1 MWLGQTYDFAWC
13 VIVFT
18 ICGEL
23 MDLFGG
29 GPQILGRQ
37 GGCLAYVA
45 LLMKYCQDRII
56 LDLWTCFLT
65 KEKHSIAFSLFSYTG
80 LVPTIY
86 NTKVVSNCDP
96 LELALRPEWEG
107 DSSHLDNWYQG
118 DITDFALPTI
128 QRADVMADGF
138 ENPSDLFLLD
148 GESFEAFH
156 RNLST
161 RSHDDAGKAIFPL
174 ALRDNET
181 LYNATAAGSTY
192 ILFVD
197 TMKMKDRFAK
207 SRNEVRME
215 LFKRIVETHALS
227 LLHDESAG

>member
-1 MWLGQTYDFAWC
+1 MVCHSVHYLWRIDGPFWGWATNLGTTGRLLSLCRLAHEVLSRSDY
-13 VIVFT
+13 
-18 ICGEL
+18 
-23 MDLFGG
+23 FGS
-29 GPQILGRQ
+29 
-37 GGCLAYVA
+37 
-45 LLMKYCQDRII
+45 
-56 LDLWTCFLT
+56 LDSFSY
-65 KEKHSIAFSLFSYTG
+65 EREHSIAFSLFSYTG

-107 DSSHLDNWYQG
+107 DSSHLDNWYQAN
-118 DITDFALPTI
+118 TTNFALPTI
-128 QRADVMADGF
+128 QRADVMADGL